1 MGYACPVC
9 STEEADGVHLAN
21 HFAVTGSLG
30 REDHLEWLERHAP
43 EWNERSPDEL
53 ADIVTEHAR
62 EVETPEIEQ
71 GSNHGQSPSLET
83 ELAAQ
88 SRGPGR
94 GSMTQEPSPEARG
107 ALEEARELTQQL
119 YESAEPSDDAG
130 ETTDE
135 STVESAEDDGGTA
148 AESST
153 ESDNE
158 TL

>member
-21 HFAVTGSLG
+21 HFAVTASLG
-30 REDHLEWLERHAP
+30 RENHLEWLERHAP
-43 EWNERSPDEL
+43 DWNERSPEQL
-53 ADIVTEHAR
+53 AEIVTEHAR
-62 EVETPEIEQ
+62 EVETPEFEQ
-71 GSNHGQSPSLET
+71 GTGRSPSLEA

-94 GSMTQEPSPEARG
+94 GSMTQDPSPEAQG

-119 YESAEPSDDAG
+119 YESTESTDG
-130 ETTDE
+130 EAMDETTTDE
-135 STVESAEDDGGTA
+135 TEATGKSAE
-148 AESST
+148 ESST

>member
-21 HFAVTGSLG
+21 HFAVTASLG
-30 REDHLEWLERHAP
+30 RENHLEWLEHHAP
-43 EWNERSPDEL
+43 DWDERSPDEL
-53 ADIVTEHAR
+53 AEIVTEHAQ
-62 EVETPEIEQ
+62 EVETPEFEQ
-71 GSNHGQSPSLET
+71 GSDHGRSPSLEA

-94 GSMTQEPSPEARG
+94 GSMTQEPSPEAQG

-119 YESAEPSDDAG
+119 YEPTESTDGEATD
-130 ETTDE
+130 ETTPDDTE
-135 STVESAEDDGGTA
+135 TTGKSVE
-148 AESST
+148 ESST